1 MDKRDIPLDNLPVP
15 SASKATQTTRQP
27 EHSKAEIL
35 TYLDEYF
42 APSFIKSY
50 FKV

>member
-1 MDKRDIPLDNLPVP
+1 MENLPIDKLP
-15 SASKATQTTRQP
+15 LPTLSKSTQTGDRPKRPKP
-27 EHSKAEIL
+27 EVL

-42 APSFIKSY
+42 SPSFIKSY

>member
-1 MDKRDIPLDNLPVP
+1 MESLPIDKLPLP
-15 SASKATQTTRQP
+15 SLSKSTQTGNKSERP
-27 EHSKAEIL
+27 KLEVL

-42 APSFIKSY
+42 SPSFIKSY